1 MLYNDMHH
9 EASFYISA
17 SYIVNQ
23 QTFLAIIAL
32 GKFQGV
38 IIPATPRGTLIVTI
52 SFVLVGLGIV

>member
-1 MLYNDMHH
+1 MICNKKQ
-9 EASFYISA
+9 ASMYVV
-17 SYIVNQ
+17 SYSVNQ

-52 SFVLVGLGIV
+52 SFALVGLGIV